1 MLDGS
6 SPRVRGTRNHLVA
19 VFSRCRFIPACA
31 GNAIS
36 GCRARARPTVH
47 PRVCGERLDPV
58 NWVLLIVGSSPSV
71 RGTPKAILDPFR
83 ARRFIPACA
92 GNAIRSLTGRP
103 DAPVH
108 PRVCGERIK
117 RDCRRMIRD
126 GSSPRVRGTLNVH
139 RLDKFHCRF
148 IPACAGNAPGRSSRP
163 KKQPV
168 HPRVCGERIT
178 VTIVTKASVGSSP
191 RVRGTPARPGARA
204 PRARFIP
211 ACAGNASSTGRWVLT
226 WTVHPR
232 VCGERRPI

>member
-1 MLDGS
+1 MFSKGPNRRRSGPLANCLYTRVCRERRIATATDVMLDGS

-148 IPACAGNAPGRSSRP
+148 IPACAGNASQLP
-163 KKQPV
+163 
-168 HPRVCGERIT
+168 
-178 VTIVTKASVGSSP
+178 
-191 RVRGTPARPGARA
+191 
-204 PRARFIP
+204 
-211 ACAGNASSTGRWVLT
+211 L
-226 WTVHPR
+226 
-232 VCGERRPI
+232 